1 MSINIFDE
9 KFKKTFFENH
19 FGKNYLFKSNFIEN
33 HNKIM
38 SLDVL
43 NKMISIKNI
52 WNNKNFI
59 MMLDRKMYNFSEF
72 SSYNLENNFDS
83 IKRTETYTLT

>member
-1 MSINIFDE
+1 MSINIFNE
-9 KFKKTFFENH
+9 EFKKYFFENH
-19 FGKNYLFKSNFIEN
+19 FGKKYLYESNFVES

-38 SLDVL
+38 NLDIL

-59 MMLDRKMYNFSEF
+59 MMLDRKMYNFSE
-72 SSYNLENNFDS
+72 
-83 IKRTETYTLT
+83 IKSLCSKPDFLARERQEA